1 MHATPLCAHVRP
13 GESSLFVCGGGV
25 GAGGGSESN
34 GEIFVFATLVFAHFA
49 FATLTSPLIYRNGH
63 FAFALP
69 VVVMYQF
76 CPMWGETKMKM
87 MSSCYICPQWER
99 ITQKQDVKIYS
110 GKSKMGKF

>member
-1 MHATPLCAHVRP
+1 VVAGW
-13 GESSLFVCGGGV
+13 GERKQWGNF
-25 GAGGGSESN
+25 
-34 GEIFVFATLVFAHFA
+34 FFATRVFAHFA